1 MKHNN
6 ATKEQIG
13 RIVIVW
19 TIDLYEEYEN
29 SDYND

>member
-13 RIVIVW
+13 RIVYGW

-29 SDYND
+29 SDYDD